1 MLKNHIKKLYK
12 NYKLKTQYKYYLNF
26 YKYIEF
32 NKIDQ
37 IIPNKIEKIYFIIPG
52 MFKSSG
58 GHTSILRLGTYL
70 SGFGYEIYYIS
81 YIDQDLNEMRNN
93 AYSNLNNYKGTIL
106 DKSHLNN
113 LKADI
118 IIATLWESVYYI
130 KNLNGYKMYFV
141 QDYEPYFYTY
151 GEKFLL
157 AQKTYELGLHMVSL
171 GRWNKFMIEKYCNPI
186 SKMDFIEFP
195 YEKSEYKS
203 VERDFLQYKNKK
215 EINLAVYVKF
225 DEKRAPFI
233 IQIMLKKLESNLSDD
248 GIKLNIYYFGANKND
263 KFLNGTNLG
272 KLNTEQLFNLYK
284 KCDFGMVASLT
295 NISLVPYEMIATN
308 LPVIEFKEGTFTY
321 FFDEESAILTSFDC
335 KELYNKLIYY
345 LNNNYELESMTRH
358 ACKILENLSWYN
370 SAKQFNDILTSLKK
384 NKDVKK

>member
-1 MLKNHIKKLYK
+1 MLKSHIKKLYK

-26 YKYIEF
+26 SKYIEF
-32 NKIDQ
+32 NKINQ

-93 AYSNLNNYKGTIL
+93 AYSNLNNYRGTIL

-157 AQKTYELGLHMVSL
+157 SQKTYELGLHMVTL
-171 GRWNKFMIEKYCNPI
+171 GEWNKFMIEKYCNPI
-186 SKMDFIEFP
+186 GKMDFIEFP
-195 YEKSEYKS
+195 YEKSEYKQ

-233 IQIMLKKLESNLSDD
+233 IQIMLKNLESNLSDD

-308 LPVIEFKEGTFTY
+308 LPIIEFKEGTFKY
-321 FFDEESAILTSFDC
+321 FFNEKSAILTSFDY
-335 KELYNKLIYY
+335 KELYNKIKYYLENPIKIVTMQKTALNY
-345 LNNNYELESMTRH
+345 LNNLSWQKSSQQFK
-358 ACKILENLSWYN
+358 KILET
-370 SAKQFNDILTSLKK
+370 II
-384 NKDVKK
+384 